1 MMSTP
6 LFKKLNFKQ
15 QKEIYILNH
24 PAEFKIEL
32 DAIKTYTTVQTDR
45 QNASQIEFALI
56 FVKKQKQIDSI
67 APHLDQKLKDD
78 ATVWFAYPK
87 KTSKK
92 YQSEVNRDHGWKLL
106 GYLGFEAVRQV
117 AIDSNWSALQ
127 FRKVEYIKVMKRNR
141 DFAMTE
147 KGKQKI
153 KKNKNPKLA

>member
-1 MMSTP
+1 M
-6 LFKKLNFKQ
+6 
-15 QKEIYILNH
+15 
-24 PAEFKIEL
+24 
-32 DAIKTYTTVQTDR
+32 
-45 QNASQIEFALI
+45 I
-56 FVKKQKQIDSI
+56 FVKKQIDSI

-92 YQSEVNRDHGWKLL
+92 YQLEVDRDHGWKLL

-117 AIDSNWSALQ
+117 AIDSNWSALR

-147 KGKQKI
+147 KGKQKT
-153 KKNKNPKLA
+153 KKNKNSKLA